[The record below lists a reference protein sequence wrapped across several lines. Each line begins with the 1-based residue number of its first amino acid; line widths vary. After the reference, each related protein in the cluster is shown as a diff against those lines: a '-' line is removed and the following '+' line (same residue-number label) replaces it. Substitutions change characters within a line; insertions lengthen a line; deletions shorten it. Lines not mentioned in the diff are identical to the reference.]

1 MNFKLKYGN
10 DFKEFGLD
18 ERNYLGTLDIAY
30 TPGLENPA
38 QSIQHAL
45 ENPIGTPPL
54 KEIVQKKKAKNAV
67 IVLSDITRG
76 VPYKQGHYNSL
87 LILAEELEKAGIT
100 KNNITFLVGTGT
112 HRKHTEEESILCYGK
127 EIVSQY
133 SVEFHDADNNIV
145 SIGTTSFG
153 NEIFINK
160 RAYDADLLIF
170 TGMITTHYFAG
181 YSGGR
186 KALLPSIAGRSSI
199 RKNHAMIVRDGVG
212 IGKLKGNPIAEELAE
227 AARLREADFLMNFLV
242 NAKKEIVHIVSGH
255 YEKAFHEGVKKCNE
269 LYSVPF
275 KEHADLVIASC
286 GGFPKDSNIT
296 QIQKTIN
303 NAKELAKPGGTVL
316 IIAKCQEGIGEN
328 KAFGNWLSSL
338 KNLEN
343 LIQIQ
348 EDTIELGQ
356 YTAMNTSKLQ
366 RKYRIVILSELPQD
380 ELEKYNFLWTSSI
393 DSTIKNCK
401 ELYGNDF
408 KTYVVPNGGLI
419 YPKLV
424 R

>member
-1 MNFKLKYGN
+1 MQFKLKYGN

-18 ERNYLGTLDIAY
+18 EKNYLGTIDIAY
-30 TPGLENPA
+30 TPGLKSPA
-38 QSIQHAL
+38 EAIQHAL
-45 ENPIGTPPL
+45 ENPIGTQSL
-54 KEIVQKKKAKNAV
+54 REIVHKKQAKTAV

-76 VPYKQGHYNSL
+76 VPYRQGNYNSL
-87 LILAEELEKAGIT
+87 VILAQELEKAGIA
-100 KNNITFLVGTGT
+100 KRNITFLVGTGT
-112 HRKHTEEESILCYGK
+112 HRKHTEEESIACYGN
-127 EIVSQY
+127 EIISQY
-133 SVEFHDADNNIV
+133 HLEFHDPDNDVV

-160 RAYDADLLIF
+160 RAHDTDLLIL

-199 RKNHAMIVRDGVG
+199 RKNHAMIVREGVG
-212 IGKLKGNPIAEELAE
+212 IGKLKGNPIAEDMAE
-227 AARLREADFLMNFLV
+227 AARLHEPDFLLNFLV

-255 YEKAFHEGVKKCNE
+255 YEKAFDTGVKECAK
-269 LYSVPF
+269 LYNVPF
-275 KEHADLVIASC
+275 KKHADLVIASC
-286 GGFPKDSNIT
+286 GGYPKDSNIT

-343 LIQIQ
+343 LIQIK

-366 RKYRIVILSELPQD
+366 RKYRIVILSELSQD
-380 ELEKYNFLWTSSI
+380 ELEKYNFLWTADI
-393 DSTIKNCK
+393 DSTIKNCAK
-401 ELYGNDF
+401 LYGDDF

-419 YPKLV
+419 YPQLI
-424 R
+424 